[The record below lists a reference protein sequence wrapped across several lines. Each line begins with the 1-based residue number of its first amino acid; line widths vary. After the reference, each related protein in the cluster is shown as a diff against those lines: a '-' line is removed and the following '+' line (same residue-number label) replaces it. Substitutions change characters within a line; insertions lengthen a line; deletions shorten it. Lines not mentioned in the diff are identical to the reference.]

1 MSTKLNDKIEP
12 LYNYIKINHIKT
24 PLKLEIGLDK
34 ISNDWITRYFTIKIN
49 GNNVTGMVANAL
61 NVRISKAKDTF
72 CSMIVHGC
80 GMDMAFAIQYQ
91 LYKEFASV
99 GLGNLIDRNNYVW
112 LGKIENGKY
121 PYDNKYDFT
130 GFDKMLREF
139 DEDGRYAE
147 CKEFSIALG
156 GYDKWFEISYKG
168 QPVCDCVAGDIQIWG
183 VPSSIKTIMEEK
195 LYNWDDKLK
204 FEEDKCLE
212 EEQEEALE

>member
-1 MSTKLNDKIEP
+1 MNPNYENIEP
-12 LYNYIKINHIKT
+12 LVNYIRANHIKT

-34 ISNDWITRYFTIKIN
+34 VSSDGTTRYFTTKIN
-49 GNNVTGMVANAL
+49 GDDVTGMVAKAL
-61 NVRISKAKDTF
+61 DNKISKAKDTPF
-72 CSMIVHGC
+72 KMIVHGC

-91 LYKEFASV
+91 LYRKFDSAD
-99 GLGNLIDRNNYVW
+99 LGNLIDKNNYAW

-121 PYDNKYDFT
+121 PYEDDFT
-130 GFDKMLREF
+130 GFEEMLSEF
-139 DEDGRYAE
+139 DEDGKYAE
-147 CKEFSIALG
+147 CENFSIALG
-156 GYDKWFEISYKG
+156 GYDKWFEICYKG

-195 LYNWDDKLK
+195 LYIWDDKLK

>member
-1 MSTKLNDKIEP
+1 MNPNYENIEP
-12 LYNYIKINHIKT
+12 LVNYIRANHIKT

-34 ISNDWITRYFTIKIN
+34 VSSDGTTRYFTTKIN
-49 GNNVTGMVANAL
+49 GDDVTGMVAKAL
-61 NVRISKAKDTF
+61 DNKISKAKDTPF
-72 CSMIVHGC
+72 KMIVHGC
-80 GMDMAFAIQYQ
+80 GMDTAFAIQYQ
-91 LYKEFASV
+91 LYRKFDSAD
-99 GLGNLIDRNNYVW
+99 LGNLIDKNNYAW

-121 PYDNKYDFT
+121 PYEDDFT
-130 GFDKMLREF
+130 GFEEMLSEF
-139 DEDGRYAE
+139 DEDGKYAE
-147 CKEFSIALG
+147 CKNFSIALG

-195 LYNWDDKLK
+195 LYIWDDKLK

>member
-1 MSTKLNDKIEP
+1 MNPNYENIEP
-12 LYNYIKINHIKT
+12 LVNYIRANHIKT

-34 ISNDWITRYFTIKIN
+34 VSSDGTTRYFTTKIN
-49 GNNVTGMVANAL
+49 GDDVTGMVAKAL
-61 NVRISKAKDTF
+61 DNKISKAKDTPF
-72 CSMIVHGC
+72 KMIVHGC

-91 LYKEFASV
+91 LYRKFDSAD
-99 GLGNLIDRNNYVW
+99 LGNLIDKNNYAW

-121 PYDNKYDFT
+121 PYEDDFT
-130 GFDKMLREF
+130 GFEEMLSEF
-139 DEDGRYAE
+139 DEDGKYAE
-147 CKEFSIALG
+147 CKNFSIALG
-156 GYDKWFEISYKG
+156 GYDKWFGISYKG

-195 LYNWDDKLK
+195 LYIWDDKLK

>member
-1 MSTKLNDKIEP
+1 MNPNYENIEP
-12 LYNYIKINHIKT
+12 LVNYIRANHIKT

-34 ISNDWITRYFTIKIN
+34 VSSDGTTRYFTTKIN
-49 GNNVTGMVANAL
+49 GDDVTGMVAKAL
-61 NVRISKAKDTF
+61 DNKISKAKDTPF
-72 CSMIVHGC
+72 KMIVHGC

-91 LYKEFASV
+91 LYRKFDSAD
-99 GLGNLIDRNNYVW
+99 LGNLIDKNNYAW

-121 PYDNKYDFT
+121 PYEDDFT
-130 GFDKMLREF
+130 GFEEMLSEF
-139 DEDGRYAE
+139 DEDGKYAE
-147 CKEFSIALG
+147 CKNFSIALG

-168 QPVCDCVAGDIQIWG
+168 QPVCACVAGDIQIWG

-195 LYNWDDKLK
+195 LYIWDDKLK